1 MESGRAGK
9 RSYSTAKRAEQ
20 AGVTRARIVAAAR
33 ELLLGEGYAAM
44 TVPLLAQRAAVS
56 PQTVYNSIG
65 GKAEVVKAVYDV
77 MLAGDEDPTPM
88 SDRPAFRAVTG
99 ALSASSYA
107 VAYAAWVRAI
117 GDRVG
122 PLLGM
127 ILAEGP
133 GGDRA
138 LEQFV
143 ATIEEERRRGNLA
156 GLQGLSLDERS
167 LQSVVD
173 AVWTLTAPE
182 IYDRLV
188 RRCGWSS
195 RQYERWL
202 ARQLEAAVVS

>member
-1 MESGRAGK
+1 
-9 RSYSTAKRAEQ
+9 
-20 AGVTRARIVAAAR
+20 
-33 ELLLGEGYAAM
+33 
-44 TVPLLAQRAAVS
+44 LLATRAAVS

-88 SDRPAFRAVTG
+88 SDRPAFRAVVE
-99 ALSASSYA
+99 AADVSSYA
-107 VAYAAWVRAI
+107 AAYAAWVCAI
-117 GDRVG
+117 WDRVG
-122 PLLGM
+122 PLLGT

-156 GLQGLSLDERS
+156 GLQGLPLGKE
-167 LQSVVD
+167 QAVVD

-188 RRCGWSS
+188 RRCGWSPQ
-195 RQYERWL
+195 QYERWL
-202 ARQLEAAVVS
+202 ARQLEAAVAG

>member
-1 MESGRAGK
+1 MESARKGK
-9 RSYSTAKRAEQ
+9 RSYSTAKREEQ
-20 AGVTRARIVAAAR
+20 ARGTRARIVAVAR
-33 ELLLGEGYAAM
+33 ELLLAEGYAAM
-44 TVPLLAQRAAVS
+44 TVPLLATRAAVS

-77 MLAGDEDPTPM
+77 MLAGDEDLTPM
-88 SDRPAFRAVTG
+88 SDRPAFRAV
-99 ALSASSYA
+99 AEAADASAYA
-107 VAYAAWVRAI
+107 VAYAAWVCAI
-117 GDRVG
+117 WDRVG

-143 ATIEEERRRGNLA
+143 ATIEDERRRGNLA
-156 GLQGLSLDERS
+156 GLRGLPKGE
-167 LQSVVD
+167 QHAVVD

-188 RRCGWSS
+188 RRCGWSP

-202 ARQLEAAVVS
+202 ARQLEAATS

>member
-9 RSYSTAKRAEQ
+9 RPYRTAKREEQ
-20 AGVTRARIVAAAR
+20 ARETRARIVAAAR

-44 TVPLLAQRAAVS
+44 TVPLLATRAAVS

-88 SDRPAFRAVTG
+88 SDRPAFRAVVE
-99 ALSASSYA
+99 AADVSSYA
-107 VAYAAWVRAI
+107 AAYAAWSRGI
-117 GDRVG
+117 GERVG
-122 PLLGM
+122 PLLGK

-133 GGDRA
+133 GSDRA

-156 GLQGLSLDERS
+156 GLQGLPLGKE
-167 LQSVVD
+167 QAVVD
-173 AVWTLTAPE
+173 AVWTLT
-182 IYDRLV
+182 
-188 RRCGWSS
+188 
-195 RQYERWL
+195 
-202 ARQLEAAVVS
+202 

>member
-1 MESGRAGK
+1 MESGQGGK
-9 RSYSTAKRAEQ
+9 RSYSTVKREEQ
-20 AGVTRARIVAAAR
+20 ARETRARIVAAAR

-44 TVPLLAQRAAVS
+44 TVPLLAKRAAVS

-88 SDRPAFRAVTG
+88 SERPAFRAVTK
-99 ALSASSYA
+99 AADASSYA
-107 VAYAAWVRAI
+107 VAYAAWVCAI
-117 GDRVG
+117 WDRVG

-143 ATIEEERRRGNLA
+143 ATIEEERGRGNLA
-156 GLQGLSLDERS
+156 GLQGLPVGKEP
-167 LQSVVD
+167 SVVD

-188 RRCGWSS
+188 RRRGWSPQ
-195 RQYERWL
+195 QYERWL
-202 ARQLEAAVVS
+202 ARQLETAVAG